1 MTVIVAI
8 TTIKYKIIIIINIII
23 IIYYYYYYILLFLI
37 FYNILLFLI
46 FYNILLFLIFY
57 NILLLL
63 MTDLATSLHLVF
75 LFPPGFVV
83 YVVLAHLRRR
93 KRGKTARKKDK
104 TCHRPVGPVSRSI
117 RYRLPPHR

>member
-23 IIYYYYYYILLFLI
+23 IIYYYYYY
-37 FYNILLFLI
+37 
-46 FYNILLFLIFY
+46 ILLFLIFY

>member
-23 IIYYYYYYILLFLI
+23 IIYYYYYYF
-37 FYNILLFLI
+37 LLFLI

-93 KRGKTARKKDK
+93 KRGETARKK
-104 TCHRPVGPVSRSI
+104 R
-117 RYRLPPHR
+117 